1 MHCSLMN
8 PMSAKHNWIFT
19 VVLFSVKGRNEEE
32 NHFLFLCKFN
42 ILNYSTVCFDFP
54 QIESHIV
61 QVMEGKIALKLT
73 S

>member
-8 PMSAKHNWIFT
+8 PMSVNITGFT